1 MELNPRQL
9 EAFRLVMVGGSMTIA
24 AEMLKISQPAV
35 SRLIKDLEGAIGMR
49 LFRRE
54 GNRLIAGREAQ
65 LLFAEVD
72 RFHVGL
78 ERLARVARDL
88 RTARTG
94 SLRIAS
100 MSSLALSSMTEGLQR
115 FRANHPDVD
124 VTLEAMNSRSVLQ
137 ATTTNQVDI
146 GFMQL
151 GGDYPGL
158 EAIQVPNLY
167 ASCMVPARHALAR
180 KAVIRLRDLQGQSL
194 INLGRNSPLRTR
206 IDLALAAAKVECA
219 RPVETSLGHSACAL
233 AAAGMG
239 IAIVDPFTAA
249 RWAGQGLVRRRLSP
263 SIPFEFAMVVP
274 AHLPRP
280 AVVSE
285 FMAVMSQLFREKV
298 AGHG

>member
-1 MELNPRQL
+1 MAPNPRQL
-9 EAFRLVMVGGSMTIA
+9 EAFRLVMIAGSMTIA
-24 AEMLKISQPAV
+24 AEMLKVSQPAV
-35 SRLIKDLEGAIGMR
+35 SRLIKDLEASIGMR

-88 RTARTG
+88 RTARAG

-100 MSSLALSSMTEGLQR
+100 MSALALSFMTEGLQR
-115 FRANHPDVD
+115 FRADHPDVE
-124 VTLEAMNSRSVLQ
+124 VALEAMNSRSVLQ

-151 GGDYPGL
+151 SGDYPGV
-158 EAIQVPNLY
+158 EAIEVPGLY

-180 KAVIRLRDLQGQSL
+180 KAVVRLRDLHGQSL
-194 INLGRNSPLRTR
+194 ITLGRNSPLRTR
-206 IDLALAAAKVECA
+206 VDLALADAKVQCA

-233 AAAGMG
+233 AAQGMG
-239 IAIVDPFTAA
+239 VAIVDPFTAA
-249 RWAGQGLVRRRLSP
+249 HWAGQGLVRRRLSP

-274 AHLPRP
+274 AHQPRP
-280 AVVSE
+280 AVVGE
-285 FMAVMSQLFREKV
+285 FIGVMSRLFREEV

>member
-9 EAFRLVMVGGSMTIA
+9 EAFRLVMIGGSMTIA
-24 AEMLKISQPAV
+24 AEMLKVSQPAV
-35 SRLIKDLEGAIGMR
+35 SRLIKELEGAIGMR

-78 ERLARVARDL
+78 ERLGRVARDL
-88 RTARTG
+88 RTARAG

-100 MSSLALSSMTEGLQR
+100 MSALALSYMTEGLQR
-115 FRANHPDVD
+115 FRVDHPDVD
-124 VTLEAMNSRSVLQ
+124 VSLEAMNSRAVLQ

-151 GGDYPGL
+151 GGDYPGV
-158 EAIQVPNLY
+158 EATEVPNLF
-167 ASCMVPARHALAR
+167 ASCMLPARHPLAR
-180 KAVIRLRDLQGQSL
+180 KTVVRLRDLHGQSL
-194 INLGRNSPLRTR
+194 ITLGRNSPLRTR
-206 IDLALAAAKVECA
+206 VDLALAAARVECA

-233 AAAGMG
+233 AAQGMG
-239 IAIVDPFTAA
+239 LAIVDPFTAA

-263 SIPFEFAMVVP
+263 TIPFEFAMVTP
-274 AHLPRP
+274 AHQPRP
-280 AVVSE
+280 AVVGE
-285 FMAVMSQLFREKV
+285 FMNVMSSLFREEV